1 MNIEPFY
8 LKSITT
14 QCLDLPLLQPIKMS
28 FGNVEKLNVVL
39 IRVRDQEGR
48 MGIGEASVL
57 GGPYWGSD
65 SVESI
70 QAVIERYIAPALV
83 RFPITGIEATSTFLS
98 RLIRGNGPGRSGVE
112 MAVLDLLGRR
122 LNTSSINLLGGCCRS
137 QLPVAWTLSTGSLE
151 GDVEEGERAIL
162 ARGHRRFKVKLGREN
177 IAADVARVASI
188 VDAFN
193 GRATVIADVNQGWDL
208 TTALRY
214 LPQLQEAGLEAIEQP
229 LLANDLEGAAR
240 LAGMLHMDVIAD
252 EALTD
257 STIAFSL
264 AARRAVTAFALKP
277 NRDGG
282 VVNSRRLSCI
292 AQAARIKLY
301 GGTALETSIGTAASA
316 LLYGSLPELQLGS
329 ELFGPHRVRDDL
341 TLKSLTVVDGMLQLP
356 DGIGL
361 GVELDEHRILDL
373 VVAEKDCASRR
384 P

>member
-1 MNIEPFY
+1 
-8 LKSITT
+8 
-14 QCLDLPLLQPIKMS
+14 
-28 FGNVEKLNVVL
+28 
-39 IRVRDQEGR
+39 
-48 MGIGEASVL
+48 
-57 GGPYWGSD
+57 
-65 SVESI
+65 
-70 QAVIERYIAPALV
+70 
-83 RFPITGIEATSTFLS
+83 
-98 RLIRGNGPGRSGVE
+98 
-112 MAVLDLLGRR
+112 
-122 LNTSSINLLGGCCRS
+122 
-137 QLPVAWTLSTGSLE
+137 
-151 GDVEEGERAIL
+151 
-162 ARGHRRFKVKLGREN
+162 
-177 IAADVARVASI
+177 
-188 VDAFN
+188 
-193 GRATVIADVNQGWDL
+193 
-208 TTALRY
+208 
-214 LPQLQEAGLEAIEQP
+214 
-229 LLANDLEGAAR
+229 
-240 LAGMLHMDVIAD
+240 MLHMDVIAD

-361 GVELDEHRILDL
+361 GVELDEERILDL